1 VSIISL
7 ENLSRSYRAEPLLEG
22 ITLGVD
28 YGEKAG
34 IIGANGCGKSTLLR
48 IIAGREAPDS
58 GRVVVAR
65 GTSVAFL
72 AQNPLF
78 DESLTVLDA
87 VFVAS
92 NDTMRLLHDYEAA
105 CHAAA
110 SDPQKLSRLADQL
123 EAAGAWDL
131 ETNARTVLNRL
142 GIVDTDARIG
152 TLSGGQRKR
161 VALAHALITRPDLL
175 ILDEPTNHLDT
186 DAVAWLEEYLRRFTG
201 TLLLVT
207 HDRYFLDRITT
218 RTLEIERGRVQT
230 FVGNYEAYLEKK
242 AEQEAQRAAA
252 DEKRANLI
260 RRELDWLRRG
270 PRARATKQKAR
281 VERAESLVSA
291 PREEAARHVEINVAG
306 RRLGTRTIEMTH
318 VSKRF
323 DGRSIV
329 RDFSYTL
336 KRGDRVGIVG
346 PNGCGKT
353 TLLEMMVGRLAPDS
367 GEISTGAT
375 VAIGYYDQESRALD
389 DDMRVIEYVR
399 EESDSVPTA
408 DGRTLSAAQMCER
421 FLFSG
426 PLQQVPIGR
435 LSGGERRRLYLLRVL
450 MRNPNVLILD
460 EPTNDLDIPTLVR
473 LEDYLDGFSGCLVV
487 VSHDRYFLDRTV
499 ESVFAFE
506 GDGQVREY
514 AGNYSATEALRAAAP
529 EAPVARP
536 VRPAPLQPAVGAAK
550 PRKMSMRERREL
562 ETLETEIE
570 SAEARRKVVE
580 GLLAKDSSDFVRTQ
594 KLYDELQTLSRR
606 LDQAMERWSELSE
619 MPQ

>member
-1 VSIISL
+1 MSIISL